1 MEKQTETISFNEDK
15 IKTGKFNN
23 IHFYNKN
30 INKNNMK
37 QLLFNAKMTQVDLQP
52 FKTITP
58 SITKGP
64 KLKKINQKLFNKNK
78 INNNKEEKS
87 NNDILNLKYSFNKDN
102 SFNSSQKNLNN
113 SKSNISYNIK
123 EENSYSKSKEK
134 IIVNNNKQDNISG
147 SISNNKSNKNNNS
160 KKEFP
165 HQRNHNARNFAPLI
179 NRQTYEIVNSGY
191 TDKSLQN

>member
-64 KLKKINQKLFNKNK
+64 KLKKIMLKFILF
-78 INNNKEEKS
+78 
-87 NNDILNLKYSFNKDN
+87 
-102 SFNSSQKNLNN
+102 
-113 SKSNISYNIK
+113 
-123 EENSYSKSKEK
+123 
-134 IIVNNNKQDNISG
+134 
-147 SISNNKSNKNNNS
+147 
-160 KKEFP
+160 
-165 HQRNHNARNFAPLI
+165 
-179 NRQTYEIVNSGY
+179 
-191 TDKSLQN
+191 